1 LDNEENILNATDAIV
16 RKVVDVN
23 PRLIKSL
30 IRIESNFNPSAVSDK
45 GATGLLQI
53 MPGTAD
59 GIAKA
64 TGLDRDKILTDPAT
78 NIEAG
83 TWLFYEDIMPRYAGV
98 QDGDQMKF
106 SLAEWNSSPKTIKAA
121 RAKAKDPNNFDDV
134 FEFLPEET
142 QGFLGKV
149 AEAIKGS
156 FEVGKPT
163 TEIDPTRPAIPDYA
177 TSSSYMQG
185 LQRTHPEAY
194 ARLSDAQKAQFGA
207 TGSFEDTTPL
217 PSKLPSGLEKL
228 PGRLEKLSLGQLKK
242 YTKDHAGNLSLE
254 DRKTLRNLLKKKG
267 AGKKFIRDVFG
278 FGN

>member
-1 LDNEENILNATDAIV
+1 MPALASDTAQLIEN
-16 RKVVDVN
+16 K
-23 PRLIKSL
+23 
-30 IRIESNFNPSAVSDK
+30 
-45 GATGLLQI
+45 TGI
-53 MPGTAD
+53 SKEA
-59 GIAKA
+59 
-64 TGLDRDKILTDPAT
+64 ILTKPSI
-78 NIEAG
+78 NVIAG
-83 TWLFYEDIMPRYAGV
+83 TWLFYKDIMPRYAGV

-106 SLAEWNSSPKTIKAA
+106 SLAEWNSSPKAIKAA

-142 QGFLGKV
+142 QGFMGKV
-149 AEAIKGS
+149 AEAMKRN
-156 FEVGKPT
+156 FEAGKPT

-207 TGSFEDTTPL
+207 TGSFEDTAPL

-228 PGRLEKLSLGQLKK
+228 PGGLEKISLGQLKK